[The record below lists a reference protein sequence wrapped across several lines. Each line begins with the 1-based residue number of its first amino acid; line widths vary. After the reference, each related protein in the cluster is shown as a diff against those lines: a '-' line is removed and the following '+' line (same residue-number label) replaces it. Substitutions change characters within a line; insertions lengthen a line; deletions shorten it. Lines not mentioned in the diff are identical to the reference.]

1 MTSHCSLVYERVSV
15 CVCSRPSMIEG
26 AGDSAETPPPT
37 TFESVREPSAQFT
50 ASFRPP
56 PPLLHPLD
64 IHTLTFSG
72 RLVCVS
78 GLAKE
83 AHRGFHTVS
92 ERRRDGCCRVRLLFG
107 QSLSS
112 GYGVGS
118 PDRLFGFSSYSKRFG
133 PRRDFSPLSR
143 ETFRLQDQAGLDC
156 WIYLIRLKET
166 GHFE

>member
-1 MTSHCSLVYERVSV
+1 MTSHRSLVHERVRV
-15 CVCSRPSMIEG
+15 CVCPRPSMIEG

-37 TFESVREPSAQFT
+37 ISNSFGVVGTIHSVLPSST
-50 ASFRPP
+50 TSPP
-56 PPLLHPLD
+56 STG
-64 IHTLTFSG
+64 HTLPFSR
-72 RLVCVS
+72 RLMCVF

-83 AHRGFHTVS
+83 AYRGFHTVS

-118 PDRLFGFSSYSKRFG
+118 PDRLFGFSNYFKRFG
-133 PRRDFSPLSR
+133 PRRGFSPLPR
-143 ETFRLQDQAGLDC
+143 ERLRLQDQAGLHC

>member
-1 MTSHCSLVYERVSV
+1 MTSHGTLVRERVRV

-26 AGDSAETPPPT
+26 AGDSAETPPAND
-37 TFESVREPSAQFT
+37 FRIRSESSAQFT

-56 PPLLHPLD
+56 PPLLHPPD
-64 IHTLTFSG
+64 THITFSG
-72 RLVCVS
+72 GFVCVS

-118 PDRLFGFSSYSKRFG
+118 PDRLSGFSSYSKRFG
-133 PRRDFSPLSR
+133 PRRDFSSLLFFGGGGEVFVCR
-143 ETFRLQDQAGLDC
+143 TRRVWIAGF
-156 WIYLIRLKET
+156 T
-166 GHFE
+166 

>member
-64 IHTLTFSG
+64 THTSLLRQT
-72 RLVCVS
+72 LCVCLGS
-78 GLAKE
+78 
-83 AHRGFHTVS
+83 
-92 ERRRDGCCRVRLLFG
+92 RRRHTGDFTRCPSDGETDAAVARLLFG
-107 QSLSS
+107 PSLSLLDTGLVRLIVYS
-112 GYGVGS
+112 LSELLQTLRSAGS
-118 PDRLFGFSSYSKRFG
+118 APSWSSVRRTRRVWIAGF
-133 PRRDFSPLSR
+133 
-143 ETFRLQDQAGLDC
+143 T
-156 WIYLIRLKET
+156 
-166 GHFE
+166 